1 MLVGQRISQI
11 PPYGLQNYVAGILAS
26 LERIC
31 HCDRHGLFTLSAL
44 FPNFAMKPFRFT
56 PALFG
61 PKSSRTHSAF
71 AARAFYERFLELN
84 HSTIVKKWY
93 SALEG
98 RLRPPRVRSYVL
110 WRSASH
116 SSFVLDLAVLFY

>member
-1 MLVGQRISQI
+1 M
-11 PPYGLQNYVAGILAS
+11 AK
-26 LERIC
+26 LEGAHFSITSFGKEYLHPGRRSG
-31 HCDRHGLFTLSAL
+31 DLRSAL
-44 FPNFAMKPFRFT
+44 TRQEFRFT

-98 RLRPPRVRSYVL
+98 RLRTSRVRSYVL

-116 SSFVLDLAVLFY
+116 SSFVLDLGVLFYRPRMGLRNSAM